1 MNKNKESVDIRP
13 TVGYLSILPSI
24 SYKAW
29 YAIAEFVD
37 NSLQSYLDNKNK
49 LRNLHGKNWKL
60 RIGIY
65 ITKTKILIV
74 DNAAGIGKKDY
85 PRAFRAAARPKNRD
99 GLSEFGMGM
108 KTAACWFS
116 PVWEVKS
123 KALGER
129 IEKTVKFDIAQIVK
143 DEIEELD
150 IKENSAVLNQHGT
163 EITLY
168 QLRRGH
174 EGPTKKKIKEHLA
187 SMYRLYIKKNEIEIR
202 INEEK
207 LEYKMPPLL
216 NAPFFHEA
224 GIVKN
229 NKKIKWH
236 KQINIKYGKSKK
248 AIGFAGI
255 FDEGNIGFAK
265 TKYAGFNLFRRDRLI
280 KGVGENEGYRPSEIF
295 GNPQSHSYQRIFG
308 EIHLDDQ
315 EVSHT
320 KDDFLWDD
328 DELIEFID
336 KLKKSLQKEPVN
348 IFDQAKNYRLDRR
361 SRDLKVQTVEGL
373 DGAIKLAPTALKILE
388 EIKIPRQVEPTKKI
402 PKPKDKEVRRKTM
415 KYEGYTWNFEII
427 LNYDKNERNWIQV
440 FEKGNRTKDITIIV
454 AMGMGF
460 TQQYFGSKPD
470 EVEGMLALIEY
481 IALAEIVEKSRGTSK
496 AHAIRMSLNEIIR
509 RQPPDLGY

>member
-1 MNKNKESVDIRP
+1 MSKNKDSVDIRP

-37 NSLQSYLDNKNK
+37 NSLESYLRNKSK

-65 ITKTKILIV
+65 ITKSKIQII
-74 DNAAGIGKKDY
+74 DNAAGIGEKDY
-85 PRAFRAAARPKNRD
+85 SRAFRAAARPENRD

-123 KALGER
+123 KAIGEK
-129 IEKTVKFDIAQIVK
+129 IEKTVRFDIAKIVK

-150 IKENSAVLNQHGT
+150 IKENTAGLNQHGT
-163 EITLY
+163 EINLY

-174 EGPTKKKIKEHLA
+174 EGPTKRKIKEHLS

-202 INEEK
+202 VNEEK
-207 LEYKMPPLL
+207 LEYEMPPLL
-216 NAPFFHEA
+216 NAPFFYEV
-224 GIVKN
+224 GKVKN
-229 NKKIKWH
+229 NKKIKWI
-236 KQINIKYGKSKK
+236 KDINFKYGKSKSVS
-248 AIGFAGI
+248 GYAGI
-255 FDEGNIGFAK
+255 FDEGRLSFAK
-265 TKYAGFNLFRRDRLI
+265 TKYAGFSLFRRNRLI
-280 KGVGENEGYRPSEIF
+280 LGVGEDEGYRPSEIF
-295 GNPQSHSYQRIFG
+295 GNKQSHRHQRIFG

-320 KDDFLWDD
+320 KDNFLWDD
-328 DELIEFID
+328 QELTEFIE
-336 KLKKSLQKEPVN
+336 KLKKTLQKAPIN
-348 IFDQAKNYRLDRR
+348 IYDQANNYRLDRR
-361 SRDLKVQTVEGL
+361 SRDLKIQTVEGL

-388 EIKIPRQVEPTKKI
+388 EVKIPRQVVSTKEI

-427 LNYDKNERNWIQV
+427 LNYDKNERDWIQV
-440 FEKGNRTKDITIIV
+440 FEKGNRTKDITIII

-460 TQQYFGSKPD
+460 TQQYFGSKPE
-470 EVEGMLALIEY
+470 EVEGMLALVEY

>member
-1 MNKNKESVDIRP
+1 MSKKIDSVDIRP

-37 NSLQSYLDNKNK
+37 NSLQSYLDNKTK
-49 LRNLHGKNWKL
+49 LKKIHSSSWKL

-65 ITKTKILIV
+65 ITKSKIQII
-74 DNAAGIGKKDY
+74 DNAGGIAEKDY
-85 PRAFRAAARPKNRD
+85 SRAFRAAARPQNRE

-123 KALGER
+123 KAFGESVQ
-129 IEKTVKFDIAQIVK
+129 KTVKFDIAKIVK
-143 DEIEELD
+143 DDIEELD
-150 IKENSAVLNQHGT
+150 IKEIPAKRDQHGT
-163 EITLY
+163 EITLF

-174 EGPTKKKIKEHLA
+174 EGPTKKKIKDHLA
-187 SMYRLYIKKNEIEIR
+187 SMYRFYIKKNEIEIR
-202 INEEK
+202 VNDEK

-216 NAPFFHEA
+216 HAPFFHEV
-224 GIVKN
+224 GVVKN
-229 NKKIKWH
+229 NKKIKWY
-236 KQINIKYGKSKK
+236 KNISFKYANSKI
-248 AIGFAGI
+248 ANGFAGI

-265 TKYAGFNLFRRDRLI
+265 TKYAGFNLFRRNRLI
-280 KGVGENEGYRPSEIF
+280 KGVGENEGYRPQEIF

-320 KDDFLWDD
+320 KDEFLWDD
-328 DELIEFID
+328 QELVEFID
-336 KLKKSLQKEPVN
+336 KLKKSLQKSDVN
-348 IFDQAKNYRLDRR
+348 IFEQAKNYRLDRR
-361 SRDLKVQTVEGL
+361 SRDIKIQTSEGL
-373 DGAIKLAPTALKILE
+373 DGAIKLAPTALKILQE
-388 EIKIPRQVEPTKKI
+388 SKIPKQVEGPKEK
-402 PKPKDKEVRRKTM
+402 PKPKDKEVRRKQL
-415 KYEGYTWNFEII
+415 KYEGYVWNFEII
-427 LNYDKNERNWIQV
+427 LNYDKNERDWIQV
-440 FEKGNRTKDITIIV
+440 YEKGNRTKDITITV

-460 TQQYFGSKPD
+460 TQQYFGSKPE

-481 IALAEIVEKSRGTSK
+481 IALAEIVEKDRGTSK

-509 RQPPDLGY
+509 QLPPDLGY